1 MKKTIQ
7 TLSTEPKLWT
17 AKDGSYTL
25 AFIEGQ
31 FTDGS
36 SFSYGAKPET
46 FEKRLEELQAL
57 VGKETDYELE
67 DKGLY
72 QGTQQYKLRNYPG
85 KPQPRNF
92 GGGGM
97 SDEQVEH
104 LALRVAEEVLKHLS
118 PGSAPAPVSEAPV
131 APTAPA
137 KKATKTPGGAN
148 LQQVKQIKELASAL
162 SWSEARLFETAGVS
176 DSLMEL
182 TKEDANELVGVLT
195 AATLGADA

>member
-7 TLSTEPKLWT
+7 TLSSEPKLWT

-25 AFIEGQ
+25 AFIEGM

-46 FEKRLEELQAL
+46 FEKRLEELRAL
-57 VGKETDYELE
+57 VGKEADYELE
-67 DKGLY
+67 DKGQY

-104 LALRVAEEVLKHLS
+104 IALRVAEEVLKHLN
-118 PGSAPAPVSEAPV
+118 PGSAPAPASVSPK
-131 APTAPA
+131 APA

-148 LQQVKQIKELASAL
+148 LQQVKQIKELAASL
-162 SWSEARLFETAGVS
+162 NWGDERLFETAGVS

-182 TKEDANELVGVLT
+182 TKEDANELIGVLT